1 MACGMALAGSK
12 KIRDLLLVPKSGTEQ
27 QKYFCKNEL
36 PLIEGTKR
44 HKDVVLNHSGRLAA
58 YPVLVV
64 EKSIIIYY
72 VAS

>member
-1 MACGMALAGSK
+1 M
-12 KIRDLLLVPKSGTEQ
+12 
-27 QKYFCKNEL
+27 
-36 PLIEGTKR
+36 IEGTKR